1 MTTVGRPESGTSEIL
16 GAELIDEL
24 RERFEADK
32 AAHLMQ
38 NAVAKHDVHEIA
50 LDKSVTD
57 SATHSYSHVLD
68 DWSPTHQGQT
78 GRCWLFAGLNLFRVD
93 TMKALNVKQF
103 EFSQNYLMFWD
114 KIERA
119 NFVLESVISTADR
132 PVDDRTVAWILDTP
146 VPDAGQWDM
155 FINLVKKYG
164 VVPKSV
170 MPETQSSGATMRMNS
185 ILYYQIRQGARNIR
199 DLYTQEAGL
208 DAMRDSKSETL
219 GTIYRALCIHLGTPP
234 ASFDWQWTDKD
245 GEFHRDGEVTP
256 LEFADKYVTTP
267 FDEYVCI
274 VNDPRETS
282 PMGRTFTID
291 FLGNVVGGSS
301 VTYLNVGIDVMKDA
315 TQRLLLDG
323 KAVWMGCDVGKQYQS
338 DIGVWDANLYDYPG
352 VYDVEFSLDKAGR
365 LDYHQTHMTH
375 AMLFTGVDVVDGKA
389 RRWRVENSY
398 GDKVADKGF
407 VQMNDSWFEEY
418 MFEIAVPKS
427 YLPAD
432 LQRALDQPPIALPP
446 WDPMGALA

>member
-1 MTTVGRPESGTSEIL
+1 MAATGRPESRPGEIL
-16 GAELIDEL
+16 GAEIIDGL
-24 RERFEADK
+24 RARFEADK
-32 AAHLMQ
+32 SAHLMQ

-50 LDKSVTD
+50 LDKSAAD

-78 GRCWLFAGLNLFRVD
+78 GRYWLFAGLNLFRVD

-185 ILYYQIRQGARNIR
+185 ILYYQIRQGARKIR
-199 DLYTQEAGL
+199 GLYAQEAGL
-208 DAMRDSKSETL
+208 DAMRDAKGETL
-219 GTIYRALCIHLGTPP
+219 GVIYRALCIHLGTPP
-234 ASFDWQWTDKD
+234 ESFDWQWKDRD

-256 LEFADKYVTTP
+256 LEFAERYVTSP

-282 PMGRTFTID
+282 PLGRTFTID

-301 VTYLNVGIDVMKDA
+301 VTYLNVDIDVMKDA
-315 TQRLLLDG
+315 TQRLLLEG

-352 VYDVEFSLDKAGR
+352 VYDAEFLLDKAGR
-365 LDYHQTHMTH
+365 LDYHQTQMTH

-418 MFEIAVPKS
+418 MFEIAVPRS

>member
-1 MTTVGRPESGTSEIL
+1 ML
-16 GAELIDEL
+16 GAEIIDEL
-24 RERFEADK
+24 RAQFESDK
-32 AAHLMQ
+32 SAGLMQ

-50 LDKSVTD
+50 LNKAAAD
-57 SATHSYSHVLD
+57 SATHSYSNVLD

-132 PVDDRTVAWILDTP
+132 PVDDRTVAWILDAP

-155 FINLVKKYG
+155 FVNLVKKYG

-185 ILYYQIRQGARNIR
+185 ILYYQIRQGALKIR
-199 DLYTQEAGL
+199 GLYAQEAGL
-208 DAMRDSKSETL
+208 DAMRDAKSETL
-219 GTIYRALCIHLGTPP
+219 GVIYRALCIHLGTPP

-245 GEFHRDGEVTP
+245 GGFHRDGEVTP

-301 VTYLNVGIDVMKDA
+301 VTYLNVDIDVMKVA

-323 KAVWMGCDVGKQYQS
+323 KAVWMGCDVGKQYQNE
-338 DIGVWDANLYDYPG
+338 IGVWDANLYDYPG
-352 VYDVEFSLDKAGR
+352 VYDAEFSLDKAGR
-365 LDYHQTHMTH
+365 LDYHQTQMTH

-398 GDKVADKGF
+398 GDEVGDKGF
-407 VQMNDSWFEEY
+407 FQMNDSWFEEY
-418 MFEIAVPKS
+418 MFEIAVPRS

>member
-1 MTTVGRPESGTSEIL
+1 MIG
-16 GAELIDEL
+16 EL
-24 RERFEADK
+24 RARFEADK
-32 AAHLMQ
+32 SARLMQ

-50 LDKSVTD
+50 LNKAAAD
-57 SATHSYSHVLD
+57 SATHSYSNVLD
-68 DWSPTHQGQT
+68 DWSPTHQGKT

-93 TMKALNVKQF
+93 TMKTLNVKQF

-155 FINLVKKYG
+155 FINLVRKYG

-185 ILYYQIRQGARNIR
+185 ILYYQIRQGAMMIR
-199 DLYTQEAGL
+199 GLYAQEAGL
-208 DAMRDSKSETL
+208 DAMRDAKSETL
-219 GTIYRALCIHLGTPP
+219 GVIYRALCIHLGTPP

-245 GEFHRDGEVTP
+245 GGFHRDGEVTP

-274 VNDPRETS
+274 VNDPRESS

-301 VTYLNVGIDVMKDA
+301 VTYLNVDIDVMKDA

-323 KAVWMGCDVGKQYQS
+323 KAVWMGCDVGKQYQNE
-338 DIGVWDANLYDYPG
+338 IGVWDANLYDYPG
-352 VYDVEFSLDKAGR
+352 VYDAEFSLDKAGR
-365 LDYHQTHMTH
+365 LDYHQTQMTH

-398 GDKVADKGF
+398 GDEVADKGF

-446 WDPMGALA
+446 WDPMGALARQPKRVYI